1 MNITRDNLVVHYS
14 FTDSTIPLK
23 RYTGDANYTS
33 DFSLSKL
40 VANRTDSNQQ
50 YFEVSFSEDMDLIQ
64 VLSHKLF
71 HHDSYDISLSP
82 KKGLR
87 SVAGL
92 NADYEVDDDDSYEI
106 GRERMNS
113 HQDFTDLTVNP

>member
-50 YFEVSFSEDMDLIQ
+50 YFELAFSEDMDLIQ

-71 HHDSYDISLSP
+71 HHDSH
-82 KKGLR
+82 
-87 SVAGL
+87 
-92 NADYEVDDDDSYEI
+92 DS

-113 HQDFTDLTVNP
+113 HQDFIDLTSDP

>member
-1 MNITRDNLVVHYS
+1 MNITRDNLVVYYS

-50 YFEVSFSEDMDLIQ
+50 YFEVAFSEDMDLIQ

-71 HHDSYDISLSP
+71 HHDSH
-82 KKGLR
+82 
-87 SVAGL
+87 
-92 NADYEVDDDDSYEI
+92 DS

-113 HQDFTDLTVNP
+113 HQDFLDLTSDP